1 MATERKAEVE
11 WIGDLMGGAGKLV
24 STTSGLL
31 PQVELTWD
39 ARLDEDSG
47 LVSPEEFLAAAL
59 ASCYAMSLTH
69 TLVGGGWE
77 PEELKVSASLSF
89 EPGVG
94 VTAGRVVAEATV
106 EGIADDKL
114 WERAELARQNCPVV
128 RALAGV
134 DIELDL
140 PGVEKP
146 VEEPIA
152 PEYVDD

>member
-11 WIGDLMGGAGKLV
+11 WIGDLMGGEGKLV

-31 PQVELTWD
+31 PELELTWD

-47 LVSPEEFLAAAL
+47 LVSPEEFLAAGL

-77 PEELKVSASLSF
+77 PEELKVAASLNF

-94 VTAGRVVAEATV
+94 ITSGKISVEATV
-106 EGIADDKL
+106 EGIEDAKL

-128 RALAGV
+128 KALAAV

-140 PGVEKP
+140 PGVERP
-146 VEEPIA
+146 VEEQLEPDFV
-152 PEYVDD
+152 EE